1 MTSVA
6 PGSIISA
13 AEVTH
18 VSRDGFWILLQNEEL
33 FVPFVEFPWFRDASI
48 GQLMNVEW
56 PQSNHLYWPDLD
68 VDLSVES
75 IRNPADFPLR
85 ARA

>member
-6 PGSIISA
+6 LGSIISA

>member
-6 PGSIISA
+6 LGSIISA

-18 VSRDGFWILLQNEEL
+18 VSRDGFWILLQDEEL
-33 FVPFVEFPWFRDASI
+33 FVSFLEFPWFRDASI
-48 GQLMNVEW
+48 GKLMNVEW

-68 VDLSVES
+68 IDLSVDS
-75 IRNPADFPLR
+75 IRNPAAFPLS
-85 ARA
+85 AKG

>member
-6 PGSIISA
+6 LGSIISA

-68 VDLSVES
+68 VALSVES

>member
-1 MTSVA
+1 VV
-6 PGSIISA
+6 
-13 AEVTH
+13 EVTH

>member
-6 PGSIISA
+6 LGSIISA
-13 AEVTH
+13 AEVSH

>member
-1 MTSVA
+1 MTS
-6 PGSIISA
+6 GSIISA

>member
-6 PGSIISA
+6 PGSIISVV
-13 AEVTH
+13 EVTH

>member
-6 PGSIISA
+6 LGSIISV